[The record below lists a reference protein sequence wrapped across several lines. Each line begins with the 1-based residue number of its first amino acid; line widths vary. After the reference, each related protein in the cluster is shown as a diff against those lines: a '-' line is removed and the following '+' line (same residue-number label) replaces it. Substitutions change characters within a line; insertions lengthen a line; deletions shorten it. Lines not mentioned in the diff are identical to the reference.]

1 MDNYSDNRMRKIAMY
16 RRWAYI
22 AIALFATWMLS
33 VAPPFVFKGD
43 EGIIYDRSYSMN
55 IHEVVRTQVIQ
66 EHAKDEVTP
75 YRTTVVVGSVK
86 GLYYMYKIMWWSI
99 IACFLI
105 FYPTKVRWYMSLIVV
120 LEAAAFYVLYFH
132 YILNVSDSDVTL
144 GPSWMVIFPAVVI
157 VSMVLLNRNIARYGN
172 YFDDIIDD
180 N

>member
-1 MDNYSDNRMRKIAMY
+1 
-16 RRWAYI
+16 
-22 AIALFATWMLS
+22 
-33 VAPPFVFKGD
+33 
-43 EGIIYDRSYSMN
+43 
-55 IHEVVRTQVIQ
+55 
-66 EHAKDEVTP
+66 
-75 YRTTVVVGSVK
+75 
-86 GLYYMYKIMWWSI
+86 
-99 IACFLI
+99 
-105 FYPTKVRWYMSLIVV
+105 MSLIVV